1 MLSCSHS
8 CLASPAPGRA
18 SFSELGSHRVN
29 LDLPYLGGLK
39 SFQQPPITAGVVGR
53 VKEPTGNI
61 SASHSHN
68 MPAAAKLGPVSCV
81 LEAVPRL
88 LSRGP
93 RLLGLGPRELSPF
106 TSSNEISSSL
116 GTSLGWV
123 NDMLWLLLCLLVK
136 PVGSFPAP
144 PDHLGW
150 GTLQPRHSKIPRVGG
165 DIHLSI

>member
-1 MLSCSHS
+1 MESLEGTCAELFSQ
-8 CLASPAPGRA
+8 LPGQPCPRKSFILRA
-18 SFSELGSHRVN
+18 GITRVN

-53 VKEPTGNI
+53 VKEPAGNI

-116 GTSLGWV
+116 GTSLGPGL
-123 NDMLWLLLCLLVK
+123 MTCC
-136 PVGSFPAP
+136 GSCFA
-144 PDHLGW
+144 
-150 GTLQPRHSKIPRVGG
+150 S
-165 DIHLSI
+165 

>member
-1 MLSCSHS
+1 MWPLALAAPLPWNPLRAPVLSCSHS
-8 CLASPAPGRA
+8 CLASPTPGRA

-53 VKEPTGNI
+53 VKEPAGNI

-116 GTSLGWV
+116 GTSLGPGL
-123 NDMLWLLLCLLVK
+123 MTCC
-136 PVGSFPAP
+136 GSCFA
-144 PDHLGW
+144 
-150 GTLQPRHSKIPRVGG
+150 S
-165 DIHLSI
+165 